1 MFARRAGAGLLLGIA
16 FATQA
21 TAKVS
26 EAELAQIS
34 LNAISLCVH
43 AALYQHDG
51 LDAAALYHAALTVE
65 HPVGATPADCGP
77 RRASRA
83 SSPRSPGR
91 GTT

>member
-1 MFARRAGAGLLLGIA
+1 MRRKSHAKIREAGEMSYFGLARLVSASLLVGIA

-21 TAKVS
+21 TAAVS

-51 LDAAALYHAALTVE
+51 LDAA
-65 HPVGATPADCGP
+65 
-77 RRASRA
+77 S
-83 SSPRSPGR
+83 
-91 GTT
+91 